1 MSFDDT
7 TAAENI
13 IHDNEGFPTE
23 RVKTLVDG
31 IFAIAMTLLVLEIRL
46 PSISAE
52 HSTAEIAHALW
63 ELIPEFRGY
72 FISFI
77 ILGIF
82 WVGHHNFFHFVRKVD
97 RPMLWFTIFFLML
110 ISLIPFSASLVGKYG
125 GQPIAV
131 AIYGIQLVIIG
142 ISVYLGWSYAT
153 RHHHLVSH
161 SISPAIVQSV
171 KKHILLAPIAYA
183 IAVVLALAGFSTAS
197 LAIFVLVPLYYIL
210 PNRLD
215 QLLPGRNEHRN
226 EKDHTH

>member
-1 MSFDDT
+1 MTSNDEKT
-7 TAAENI
+7 ENQ

-46 PSISAE
+46 PIISPE
-52 HSTAEIAHALW
+52 HSTAEIAQALW

-97 RPMLWFTIFFLML
+97 RPMPWFTIFFLML

-125 GQPIAV
+125 GEPIAV

-142 ISVYLGWSYAT
+142 ISIYLGWVYAT
-153 RHHHLVSH
+153 RHHHLVDH
-161 SISPAIVQSV
+161 SLPPAVVRSI

-183 IAVVLALAGFSTAS
+183 IAVILALANFSILS
-197 LAIFVLVPLYYIL
+197 LAIFVVVPLYYIL

-215 QLLPGRNEHRN
+215 RLLPGRNEH
-226 EKDHTH
+226 DHSKEH